1 MELKDIKEIIN
12 LVSEK
17 GFAEFELQRG
27 EFRLKISSAF
37 NQEVIVAPKRQLEI
51 VKTEVVSTPTEKEV
65 ITSAPQSS
73 ETKPQKEVHKI
84 KSPIVGTFYAAA
96 SPTSEAF
103 VKIGSQIKPGTVLC
117 IVEAMKLMN
126 EIESDIAG
134 EIVEIYV
141 ENSHPV
147 EYGQPLFGV
156 KVN

>member
-37 NQEVIVAPKRQLEI
+37 NQEVIVVPKRQVEI
-51 VKTEVVSTPTEKEV
+51 VKTEVVSAPVETEVTPST
-65 ITSAPQSS
+65 PQSS
-73 ETKPQKEVHKI
+73 EVKPQKEVHKI
-84 KSPIVGTFYAAA
+84 KSPIVGTFYAAP
-96 SPTSEAF
+96 SPTAEVF
-103 VKIGSQIKPGTVLC
+103 VKVGSQIKPGTVLC

-134 EIVEIYV
+134 EVVEIYV
-141 ENSHPV
+141 ENGHPV